1 MSADVSLY
9 QRSHAAMEAHAV
21 AIREG
26 ATAWDRKQ
34 PQLFAFWQDIAR
46 ACVAEFEEC
55 DAAIR
60 AGVEAYL
67 GFSDLQ
73 TGNADLY
80 PLEA

>member
-1 MSADVSLY
+1 MPTEISLY
-9 QRSHAAMEAHAV
+9 QRAHAATQAHAV

-26 ATAWDRKQ
+26 AAAWDHKQ
-34 PQLFAFWQDIAR
+34 PQLAAFWQEIAR

-67 GFSDLQ
+67 GFSGLQ
-73 TGNADLY
+73 TGNSDLY
-80 PLEA
+80 QLEA